1 MKLNTMTAMAAL
13 LIAGAALTAPAMA
26 QKASDTLKLTV
37 LDPFPMID
45 PFWVPANE
53 ANQWNREVFGR
64 FVVYDEY
71 KGQFVGELAKA
82 WRHIDEKTIEFDLR
96 DDINFSS
103 GNHFTGEDVKYTLE
117 YIADPKV
124 NIRFKQ
130 RYDWVERVDVISPY
144 KVRVHAKQARPDDIE
159 VMAYRFHI
167 LDKKVHEKLEDK
179 QSYGRTTASSTGA
192 YKLVSIDHNG
202 NVRLTRNDEAVS
214 KLKNIRAPIKNI
226 VGVPVPDRQT
236 QIAQLLTGGV
246 HVLAKVG
253 PDLLSEFAGNP
264 NFSITPFS
272 TRLLIYV
279 TLDAA
284 GRSDNKIFTDK
295 RMREAFI
302 RAVDREKIIKAFVP
316 GADIAVRPDAI
327 CFSDNIGCASSTK
340 PYAYD
345 PEGAKKLLA
354 EAGKPDGFE
363 MELSAFTPYKAVAEA
378 IAGDLR
384 RVGIRATVQPLT
396 IAVYTKLR
404 GDGKLT
410 ALVAEYP
417 TFSQPNLINIMDVFF
432 GGDRDYSNDPVIKK
446 INEEGAKTLDLV
458 KRTEMYKQAMD
469 QVNREAYIMPISEQ
483 PNLFIHAKDVE
494 IKPGLTSK
502 TETRP
507 GDYFWK

>member
-1 MKLNTMTAMAAL
+1 MLLKTMTAVAAL
-13 LIAGAALTAPAMA
+13 LFAGAALAPAMA
-26 QKASDTLKLTV
+26 QKSSDTLKITV
-37 LDPFPMID
+37 LDPFPMLD
-45 PFWVPANE
+45 PYWLPANE
-53 ANQWNREVFGR
+53 TNLWNREIYGR
-64 FVVYDEY
+64 LIVYNEY
-71 KGQFVGELAKA
+71 TGEFVGELAKA

-103 GNHFTGEDVKYTLE
+103 GNHFTAEDVKYTLE

-124 NIRFKQ
+124 SIRFKQ
-130 RYDWVERVDVISPY
+130 RYDWIEKVEIVGPY
-144 KVRVHAKQARPDDIE
+144 KVRIHAKQARPDDLE

-167 LDKKVHEKLEDK
+167 FDKKVHEKLEDK
-179 QSYGRTTASSTGA
+179 QSYGRTSASSTGA
-192 YKLVSIDHNG
+192 YKLVSIDHGG
-202 NVRLTRNDEAVS
+202 NVRVVRNDESVS
-214 KLKNIRAPIKNI
+214 KIKSIRAPIKNI
-226 VGVPVPDRQT
+226 MGVPVPDRQT

-253 PDLLSEFAGNP
+253 PDILKEFENNP

-284 GRSDNKIFTDK
+284 GRSDNKVFTDQ
-295 RMREAFI
+295 RVREAFI
-302 RAVDREKIIKAFVP
+302 KAVDREKIIKAFVP

-327 CFSDNIGCASSTK
+327 CFSDNIGCSSTTK

-354 EAGKPDGFE
+354 EAGKADGFD
-363 MELSAFTPYKAVAEA
+363 MELSAFTPYRQVAEA

-396 IAVYTKLR
+396 ISVYTKLR

-432 GGDRDYSNDPVIKK
+432 GGDRDYSRDPLIRKAY
-446 INEEGAKTLDLV
+446 EEGAKTLDLA
-458 KRTEMYKQAMD
+458 KRTEIYRDAMD
-469 QVNREAYIMPISEQ
+469 RINREGYIMPISEQ
-483 PNLFIHAKDVE
+483 PNLFVHAKDVE

-502 TETRP
+502 TETRL